1 MKDIK
6 PNNSKL
12 IQTYLSK
19 KTLRY
24 GTASALT
31 LALYLFNSNVTVYA
45 DENTANQNQGTSP
58 KTSQTAPTNNNENTD
73 ATAVTTD
80 QNNNDEEEYDASYEL
95 PILYVTVWLD
105 DQGNII
111 KDAVED
117 AKTPASERQPVKIP
131 GYQHYRTSVS
141 DGITKFIY
149 RKIST
154 AQSPIVENNQQD
166 NNTNKVVETTNQNK
180 DEVNGKEQ
188 NQANTSVTN
197 TQITKNEKDED
208 TKTPKKDKE
217 EKITKTPKKDREEKS
232 PVKSNSGKDKKDE
245 VTKAPKKDK
254 EKKITK
260 TPKKDREEKSP
271 VKPNSGK
278 DKKDEV
284 TKAPKKDKEK
294 KITKTPKKDREE
306 KSPAKLN
313 SVKDEKK
320 SKDTKTPNNDIDEK
334 DTKITKKDK
343 EDEITTTSKKDINND
358 VQDKLPE
365 TGKANDIQN
374 PALIMLFAGLGLLG
388 LFRNKIRE

>member
-1 MKDIK
+1 MKDNK

-73 ATAVTTD
+73 ATAITTD

-131 GYQHYRTSVS
+131 GYQHYRTSMS

-154 AQSPIVENNQQD
+154 AQSSIVENNQQD

-197 TQITKNEKDED
+197 TQITKNEKDKD
-208 TKTPKKDKE
+208 TKTLQKDKDEKESKDAKTPKKDKK
-217 EKITKTPKKDREEKS
+217 EKITKTPKKDREEKK
-232 PVKSNSGKDKKDE
+232 PVIPKTGK
-245 VTKAPKKDK
+245 
-254 EKKITK
+254 
-260 TPKKDREEKSP
+260 
-271 VKPNSGK
+271 
-278 DKKDEV
+278 
-284 TKAPKKDKEK
+284 
-294 KITKTPKKDREE
+294 
-306 KSPAKLN
+306 
-313 SVKDEKK
+313 
-320 SKDTKTPNNDIDEK
+320 DEK
-334 DTKITKKDK
+334 DTKITKKDN
-343 EDEITTTSKKDINND
+343 EDEITTTSKKDNNND
-358 VQDKLPE
+358 IQDKLPE
-365 TGKANDIQN
+365 TGKSNDIQN
-374 PALIMLFAGLGLLG
+374 PALIMLLAGLGLLG

>member
-19 KTLRY
+19 KTIRY

-45 DENTANQNQGTSP
+45 DENTANQGTSP

-154 AQSPIVENNQQD
+154 AQSPMVENNQQD
-166 NNTNKVVETTNQNK
+166 NNTNEVVETTNQNK

-197 TQITKNEKDED
+197 TQITKNEKDEN
-208 TKTPKKDKE
+208 TKTLQKDKE

-232 PVKSNSGKDKKDE
+232 PIKPNSGKDKKDE

-271 VKPNSGK
+271 VKP
-278 DKKDEV
+278 
-284 TKAPKKDKEK
+284 
-294 KITKTPKKDREE
+294 
-306 KSPAKLN
+306 N

-343 EDEITTTSKKDINND
+343 EDEITTTSKKDNNID

-365 TGKANDIQN
+365 TGKTNDIQN
-374 PALIMLFAGLGLLG
+374 PALIMLLAGLGLLG

>member
-19 KTLRY
+19 KTIRY

-45 DENTANQNQGTSP
+45 DENTANQGTSP

-180 DEVNGKEQ
+180 DEVNEKEQ

-197 TQITKNEKDED
+197 TQINKNEKDED
-208 TKTPKKDKE
+208 TNTPQKDKD
-217 EKITKTPKKDREEKS
+217 EKDTKTPKKDREEKK
-232 PVKSNSGKDKKDE
+232 PVIPKSGK
-245 VTKAPKKDK
+245 
-254 EKKITK
+254 
-260 TPKKDREEKSP
+260 
-271 VKPNSGK
+271 
-278 DKKDEV
+278 
-284 TKAPKKDKEK
+284 
-294 KITKTPKKDREE
+294 
-306 KSPAKLN
+306 
-313 SVKDEKK
+313 
-320 SKDTKTPNNDIDEK
+320 DEK

-343 EDEITTTSKKDINND
+343 EDKITTTSKKDNNND

-365 TGKANDIQN
+365 TGKSNDIQN
-374 PALIMLFAGLGLLG
+374 PALIMLLAGLGLLG

>member
-1 MKDIK
+1 MKDNK

-45 DENTANQNQGTSP
+45 DENTANQGTSP

-180 DEVNGKEQ
+180 DEVNEKEQ

-197 TQITKNEKDED
+197 TQINKNEKDED
-208 TKTPKKDKE
+208 TNTPQKDKDEKDTKTPKKDREEKKPVIPKSGKDEKESKDRKTPKKDKK
-217 EKITKTPKKDREEKS
+217 EKITKTPKKDREEKK
-232 PVKSNSGKDKKDE
+232 PVIPKSGK
-245 VTKAPKKDK
+245 
-254 EKKITK
+254 
-260 TPKKDREEKSP
+260 
-271 VKPNSGK
+271 
-278 DKKDEV
+278 
-284 TKAPKKDKEK
+284 
-294 KITKTPKKDREE
+294 
-306 KSPAKLN
+306 
-313 SVKDEKK
+313 
-320 SKDTKTPNNDIDEK
+320 DEK

-343 EDEITTTSKKDINND
+343 EDKITTTSKKDNNND

-365 TGKANDIQN
+365 TGKTNDIQN
-374 PALIMLFAGLGLLG
+374 PALIMLLAGLGLLG

>member
-19 KTLRY
+19 KTIRY

-45 DENTANQNQGTSP
+45 DENTANQGTSP

-117 AKTPASERQPVKIP
+117 AKTPASERQPVRIP

-208 TKTPKKDKE
+208 TKTLQKDKDEKESKDTKTPKKDKE
-217 EKITKTPKKDREEKS
+217 NKDTKTPKKDREEKK
-232 PVKSNSGKDKKDE
+232 PVITSNGKE
-245 VTKAPKKDK
+245 
-254 EKKITK
+254 
-260 TPKKDREEKSP
+260 
-271 VKPNSGK
+271 
-278 DKKDEV
+278 KKDEV

-306 KSPAKLN
+306 KSPAILN
-313 SVKDEKK
+313 SGKDL
-320 SKDTKTPNNDIDEK
+320 K

-343 EDEITTTSKKDINND
+343 VDEITTTSKKDNNND

-365 TGKANDIQN
+365 TGKSNDIQN
-374 PALIMLFAGLGLLG
+374 PALIMLLAGLGLLG

>member
-1 MKDIK
+1 MKDNK

-58 KTSQTAPTNNNENTD
+58 KTSQTAPTNNTENTD
-73 ATAVTTD
+73 ATAITTD

-188 NQANTSVTN
+188 NQANTSETN

-208 TKTPKKDKE
+208 TKTLKKDKDEKESKDTKTPKKDKE
-217 EKITKTPKKDREEKS
+217 KKDKEKKDIKTPKKDREEKK
-232 PVKSNSGKDKKDE
+232 PVIPKSGK
-245 VTKAPKKDK
+245 
-254 EKKITK
+254 
-260 TPKKDREEKSP
+260 
-271 VKPNSGK
+271 
-278 DKKDEV
+278 
-284 TKAPKKDKEK
+284 
-294 KITKTPKKDREE
+294 
-306 KSPAKLN
+306 
-313 SVKDEKK
+313 
-320 SKDTKTPNNDIDEK
+320 DEK

-343 EDEITTTSKKDINND
+343 EDEITTTSKKDNNND

-365 TGKANDIQN
+365 TGKTNDIQN
-374 PALIMLFAGLGLLG
+374 PALIMLLAGLGLLG

>member
-19 KTLRY
+19 KTIRY

-45 DENTANQNQGTSP
+45 DENTANQGTSP

-180 DEVNGKEQ
+180 DEVNEKEQ
-188 NQANTSVTN
+188 NQANTTVTN

-208 TKTPKKDKE
+208 TKTLQKDKDEKESKDTKTPKKDKENKDTKTPKKDREEKKPVIPSNGKVEKDEDRKTSKKDKE

-232 PVKSNSGKDKKDE
+232 PAIPKS
-245 VTKAPKKDK
+245 
-254 EKKITK
+254 
-260 TPKKDREEKSP
+260 
-271 VKPNSGK
+271 
-278 DKKDEV
+278 
-284 TKAPKKDKEK
+284 
-294 KITKTPKKDREE
+294 
-306 KSPAKLN
+306 
-313 SVKDEKK
+313 
-320 SKDTKTPNNDIDEK
+320 DIDEK

-343 EDEITTTSKKDINND
+343 EDEITTTSKNDNNND

-365 TGKANDIQN
+365 TGKSNDIQN
-374 PALIMLFAGLGLLG
+374 PALIMLLAGLGLLG

>member
-19 KTLRY
+19 KTIRY

-45 DENTANQNQGTSP
+45 DENTANQGTSP

-154 AQSPIVENNQQD
+154 AQSPIVENSQQN

-208 TKTPKKDKE
+208 TNTPQKDKD
-217 EKITKTPKKDREEKS
+217 EKDTKTPKKDREEKS
-232 PVKSNSGKDKKDE
+232 PVIQKSGKDEKESKDR
-245 VTKAPKKDK
+245 
-254 EKKITK
+254 K
-260 TPKKDREEKSP
+260 TPKKD
-271 VKPNSGK
+271 
-278 DKKDEV
+278 KKE
-284 TKAPKKDKEK
+284 
-294 KITKTPKKDREE
+294 KITKTSKKDKEE
-306 KSPAKLN
+306 KSPAIPK
-313 SVKDEKK
+313 SGKDEKK
-320 SKDTKTPNNDIDEK
+320 SK

-343 EDEITTTSKKDINND
+343 EDEITTTSKKDNNID

-365 TGKANDIQN
+365 TGKTNDIQN
-374 PALIMLFAGLGLLG
+374 PALIMLLAGLGLLG

>member
-1 MKDIK
+1 MKDNK

-58 KTSQTAPTNNNENTD
+58 KTSQTAPTNNTENTD
-73 ATAVTTD
+73 ATAITTD

-208 TKTPKKDKE
+208 TKTLKKDKDEKESKDTKTPKKDKE
-217 EKITKTPKKDREEKS
+217 KKDKKTPKKDREEKK
-232 PVKSNSGKDKKDE
+232 PVIPSNGKVEKDE
-245 VTKAPKKDK
+245 DTKTPKKDK

-260 TPKKDREEKSP
+260 TLKKDREEKSP
-271 VKPNSGK
+271 VIPKSGK
-278 DKKDEV
+278 
-284 TKAPKKDKEK
+284 
-294 KITKTPKKDREE
+294 
-306 KSPAKLN
+306 
-313 SVKDEKK
+313 
-320 SKDTKTPNNDIDEK
+320 DEK

-343 EDEITTTSKKDINND
+343 EDKITTTSKKDNNND

-365 TGKANDIQN
+365 TGKTKDIQN
-374 PALIMLFAGLGLLG
+374 PALIMLLAGLGLLG

>member
-1 MKDIK
+1 MKDNK

-45 DENTANQNQGTSP
+45 DENTANQGTSS

-73 ATAVTTD
+73 ATAITTD

-141 DGITKFIY
+141 NGITKFIY

-154 AQSPIVENNQQD
+154 AQSPIVENNQQ
-166 NNTNKVVETTNQNK
+166 NNNINKVVETTNQNK

-197 TQITKNEKDED
+197 TQITKNEKEEN
-208 TKTPKKDKE
+208 TKILQKD
-217 EKITKTPKKDREEKS
+217 
-232 PVKSNSGKDKKDE
+232 
-245 VTKAPKKDK
+245 
-254 EKKITK
+254 
-260 TPKKDREEKSP
+260 
-271 VKPNSGK
+271 
-278 DKKDEV
+278 
-284 TKAPKKDKEK
+284 
-294 KITKTPKKDREE
+294 
-306 KSPAKLN
+306 
-313 SVKDEKK
+313 KDEKE
-320 SKDTKTPNNDIDEK
+320 SKDTKTP
-334 DTKITKKDK
+334 KKDK
-343 EDEITTTSKKDINND
+343 EDEITTTSKKDNNND

-365 TGKANDIQN
+365 TGKTNDIQN
-374 PALIMLFAGLGLLG
+374 PALIMLLTGLGLLG

>member
-1 MKDIK
+1 MKNNK

-80 QNNNDEEEYDASYEL
+80 QNNNDEDEYDASYEL

-166 NNTNKVVETTNQNK
+166 NTNKVVETTNQNK

-208 TKTPKKDKE
+208 TKILQKDKDEKESKDRKSPKKDKEKNTKTPKKDREKKKPVISSNGKVEKESKDRKTPKKDKE
-217 EKITKTPKKDREEKS
+217 KITKTLKKDREEKS
-232 PVKSNSGKDKKDE
+232 PVIPKSGK
-245 VTKAPKKDK
+245 
-254 EKKITK
+254 
-260 TPKKDREEKSP
+260 
-271 VKPNSGK
+271 
-278 DKKDEV
+278 
-284 TKAPKKDKEK
+284 
-294 KITKTPKKDREE
+294 
-306 KSPAKLN
+306 
-313 SVKDEKK
+313 
-320 SKDTKTPNNDIDEK
+320 DEK

-343 EDEITTTSKKDINND
+343 EDEITTTSKKDNNND

-365 TGKANDIQN
+365 TGKSNDIQN
-374 PALIMLFAGLGLLG
+374 PALIMLLAGLGLLG

>member
-1 MKDIK
+1 MKDNK
-6 PNNSKL
+6 PNNSKI

-80 QNNNDEEEYDASYEL
+80 QNNNDEEEYDASYEI

-131 GYQHYRTSVS
+131 GYQHYRTSMS

-154 AQSPIVENNQQD
+154 AQSSIVENSQQD
-166 NNTNKVVETTNQNK
+166 NNTNTVVETTNQNK

-197 TQITKNEKDED
+197 TQITKNEKDKD
-208 TKTPKKDKE
+208 TKTLQKDKDEKESKDAKTPKKDKK
-217 EKITKTPKKDREEKS
+217 EKIKKTPKKDREEKK
-232 PVKSNSGKDKKDE
+232 PVIPNNGKVEKDE
-245 VTKAPKKDK
+245 
-254 EKKITK
+254 
-260 TPKKDREEKSP
+260 
-271 VKPNSGK
+271 
-278 DKKDEV
+278 
-284 TKAPKKDKEK
+284 
-294 KITKTPKKDREE
+294 
-306 KSPAKLN
+306 
-313 SVKDEKK
+313 
-320 SKDTKTPNNDIDEK
+320 

-343 EDEITTTSKKDINND
+343 EDEITTTSKKDNNND

-365 TGKANDIQN
+365 TGKTNDFQN
-374 PALIMLFAGLGLLG
+374 PALIMLLAGLGLLG

>member
-1 MKDIK
+1 MKDNK

-31 LALYLFNSNVTVYA
+31 LAFYLFNSNVTVYA

-131 GYQHYRTSVS
+131 GYQHYRTSMS

-154 AQSPIVENNQQD
+154 AQSSIVENNQQD

-208 TKTPKKDKE
+208 TKTLQKDKDEKESKDAKTPKKDKK
-217 EKITKTPKKDREEKS
+217 EKITKTPKKDREEKK
-232 PVKSNSGKDKKDE
+232 PVIPNNGKVGKDED
-245 VTKAPKKDK
+245 TKTPKKDK
-254 EKKITK
+254 K
-260 TPKKDREEKSP
+260 TPKKDREEKKP
-271 VKPNSGK
+271 VIPSNGK
-278 DKKDEV
+278 VEKDE
-284 TKAPKKDKEK
+284 
-294 KITKTPKKDREE
+294 
-306 KSPAKLN
+306 
-313 SVKDEKK
+313 
-320 SKDTKTPNNDIDEK
+320 

-343 EDEITTTSKKDINND
+343 EDEITTTSKKDNNND

-365 TGKANDIQN
+365 TGKTNDFQN
-374 PALIMLFAGLGLLG
+374 PALIMLLAGLGLLG

>member
-1 MKDIK
+1 MKDNK
-6 PNNSKL
+6 PNNSKI

-80 QNNNDEEEYDASYEL
+80 QNNNDEEEYDASYEI

-131 GYQHYRTSVS
+131 GYQHYRTSMS

-154 AQSPIVENNQQD
+154 AQSSIVENSQQD
-166 NNTNKVVETTNQNK
+166 NNTNTVVETTNQNK

-197 TQITKNEKDED
+197 TQITKNEKDKD
-208 TKTPKKDKE
+208 TKTLQKDKDEKESKDAKTPKKDKK
-217 EKITKTPKKDREEKS
+217 EKIKKTPKKDREEKK
-232 PVKSNSGKDKKDE
+232 PVIPNNGKVEKDE
-245 VTKAPKKDK
+245 
-254 EKKITK
+254 
-260 TPKKDREEKSP
+260 
-271 VKPNSGK
+271 
-278 DKKDEV
+278 
-284 TKAPKKDKEK
+284 
-294 KITKTPKKDREE
+294 
-306 KSPAKLN
+306 
-313 SVKDEKK
+313 
-320 SKDTKTPNNDIDEK
+320 

-343 EDEITTTSKKDINND
+343 DEKDKDAKIPKKDKEDKITTTSKKDNNND

-365 TGKANDIQN
+365 TGKTNDFQN
-374 PALIMLFAGLGLLG
+374 PALIMLLAGLGLLG

>member
-1 MKDIK
+1 MKDNK

-154 AQSPIVENNQQD
+154 AQSSIVENNQQD

-197 TQITKNEKDED
+197 TQITKNEKDKD
-208 TKTPKKDKE
+208 TKTLQKDKDEKESKDIKTPKKDKK
-217 EKITKTPKKDREEKS
+217 EKITKTPKKDREEKK
-232 PVKSNSGKDKKDE
+232 PVIPSNG
-245 VTKAPKKDK
+245 
-254 EKKITK
+254 
-260 TPKKDREEKSP
+260 
-271 VKPNSGK
+271 
-278 DKKDEV
+278 
-284 TKAPKKDKEK
+284 
-294 KITKTPKKDREE
+294 
-306 KSPAKLN
+306 
-313 SVKDEKK
+313 KDEK
-320 SKDTKTPNNDIDEK
+320 DE

-343 EDEITTTSKKDINND
+343 EDKITTTSKKDNNND
-358 VQDKLPE
+358 IQDKLPE
-365 TGKANDIQN
+365 TGKSNDIQN
-374 PALIMLFAGLGLLG
+374 PALIMLLAGLGLLG

>member
-1 MKDIK
+1 MKDNK

-45 DENTANQNQGTSP
+45 DENTANQGTSPKTSP
-58 KTSQTAPTNNNENTD
+58 KTSQTVPTNNNENTD

-80 QNNNDEEEYDASYEL
+80 QNNNDEEEYDASYEI

-131 GYQHYRTSVS
+131 GYQHYRTSMS

-208 TKTPKKDKE
+208 TKILQKDKDEKESKDAKTPKKDKK
-217 EKITKTPKKDREEKS
+217 EKITKTPKKDREEKK
-232 PVKSNSGKDKKDE
+232 PVIPNNGKVGKDKDTKTLQKDKDE
-245 VTKAPKKDK
+245 KESKDA
-254 EKKITK
+254 K
-260 TPKKDREEKSP
+260 TPKKDK
-271 VKPNSGK
+271 
-278 DKKDEV
+278 
-284 TKAPKKDKEK
+284 
-294 KITKTPKKDREE
+294 KTPKKGREE
-306 KSPAKLN
+306 KKPVIPSNGK
-313 SVKDEKK
+313 VEKDE
-320 SKDTKTPNNDIDEK
+320 

-343 EDEITTTSKKDINND
+343 DEKDKDAKTPKKDKEDKITTTSKKDNNND

-365 TGKANDIQN
+365 TGKTNDFQN
-374 PALIMLFAGLGLLG
+374 PALIMLLAGLGLLG

>member
-19 KTLRY
+19 KTIRY

-45 DENTANQNQGTSP
+45 DENTANQGTSP

-188 NQANTSVTN
+188 NQANTTVTN

-208 TKTPKKDKE
+208 TKTLQKDKDEKESKDTKTPKKDKENKDTKTPKKDREEKKPVIPSNGKVEKDEDRKTSKKDKE

-232 PVKSNSGKDKKDE
+232 PAIPKS
-245 VTKAPKKDK
+245 
-254 EKKITK
+254 
-260 TPKKDREEKSP
+260 
-271 VKPNSGK
+271 
-278 DKKDEV
+278 
-284 TKAPKKDKEK
+284 
-294 KITKTPKKDREE
+294 
-306 KSPAKLN
+306 
-313 SVKDEKK
+313 
-320 SKDTKTPNNDIDEK
+320 DIDEK

-343 EDEITTTSKKDINND
+343 EDEITTTSKNDNNND

-365 TGKANDIQN
+365 TGKSNDIQN
-374 PALIMLFAGLGLLG
+374 PALIMLLAGLGLLG

>member
-19 KTLRY
+19 KTIRY

-31 LALYLFNSNVTVYA
+31 LALYLFNSNVTAYA
-45 DENTANQNQGTSP
+45 NENTANQNQETSP
-58 KTSQTAPTNNNENTD
+58 KTSQTAPISNKENTD
-73 ATAVTTD
+73 SRAVTTD

-180 DEVNGKEQ
+180 DEVNEKEQ

-197 TQITKNEKDED
+197 TQINKNEKDED
-208 TKTPKKDKE
+208 TNTPQKDKDEKDTKTPKKDREEKKPVIPKSGKDEKESKDRKTPKKDKK
-217 EKITKTPKKDREEKS
+217 EKITKTPKKDREEKK
-232 PVKSNSGKDKKDE
+232 PVIPKSGK
-245 VTKAPKKDK
+245 
-254 EKKITK
+254 
-260 TPKKDREEKSP
+260 
-271 VKPNSGK
+271 
-278 DKKDEV
+278 
-284 TKAPKKDKEK
+284 
-294 KITKTPKKDREE
+294 
-306 KSPAKLN
+306 
-313 SVKDEKK
+313 
-320 SKDTKTPNNDIDEK
+320 DEK

-343 EDEITTTSKKDINND
+343 EDKITTTSKKDNNND

-365 TGKANDIQN
+365 TGKTNDIQN
-374 PALIMLFAGLGLLG
+374 PALIMLLAGLGLLG

>member
-1 MKDIK
+1 MKDNK

-80 QNNNDEEEYDASYEL
+80 QNNNDEEEYDASYEI

-166 NNTNKVVETTNQNK
+166 NTNKVVETTNQNK

-208 TKTPKKDKE
+208 TKILQKDEDTKLLQKDKDEKESKDAKTPKKDKKE
-217 EKITKTPKKDREEKS
+217 KITKTPKKDREKKSPVIPKSGKDEKESKDRKTPKKDKKEKITKTPKKDREEKK
-232 PVKSNSGKDKKDE
+232 PVIPKTGK
-245 VTKAPKKDK
+245 
-254 EKKITK
+254 
-260 TPKKDREEKSP
+260 
-271 VKPNSGK
+271 
-278 DKKDEV
+278 
-284 TKAPKKDKEK
+284 
-294 KITKTPKKDREE
+294 
-306 KSPAKLN
+306 
-313 SVKDEKK
+313 
-320 SKDTKTPNNDIDEK
+320 DEK
-334 DTKITKKDK
+334 DTKITKKDN
-343 EDEITTTSKKDINND
+343 EDEITTTSKKDNNND
-358 VQDKLPE
+358 IQDKLPE
-365 TGKANDIQN
+365 TGKSNDIQN
-374 PALIMLFAGLGLLG
+374 PALIMLLAGLGLLG

>member
-1 MKDIK
+1 MKNNK

-166 NNTNKVVETTNQNK
+166 NTNKVVETTNQNK

-208 TKTPKKDKE
+208 TKILQKDKDEKESKDRKSPKKDKEKNTKTPKKDREKKKPVISSNGKVEKESKDRKTPKKDKE
-217 EKITKTPKKDREEKS
+217 KITKTLKKDREEKS
-232 PVKSNSGKDKKDE
+232 PVIPKSGK
-245 VTKAPKKDK
+245 
-254 EKKITK
+254 
-260 TPKKDREEKSP
+260 
-271 VKPNSGK
+271 
-278 DKKDEV
+278 
-284 TKAPKKDKEK
+284 
-294 KITKTPKKDREE
+294 
-306 KSPAKLN
+306 
-313 SVKDEKK
+313 
-320 SKDTKTPNNDIDEK
+320 DEK

-343 EDEITTTSKKDINND
+343 EDEITTTSKKDNNND

-365 TGKANDIQN
+365 TGKSNDIQN
-374 PALIMLFAGLGLLG
+374 PALIMLLAGLGLLG

>member
-1 MKDIK
+1 MKDNK

-58 KTSQTAPTNNNENTD
+58 KISQTAPTNNTENTD
-73 ATAVTTD
+73 ATAITTD

-217 EKITKTPKKDREEKS
+217 KKITKTLKKDREEKS
-232 PVKSNSGKDKKDE
+232 PVIPKSGK
-245 VTKAPKKDK
+245 
-254 EKKITK
+254 
-260 TPKKDREEKSP
+260 
-271 VKPNSGK
+271 
-278 DKKDEV
+278 
-284 TKAPKKDKEK
+284 
-294 KITKTPKKDREE
+294 
-306 KSPAKLN
+306 
-313 SVKDEKK
+313 
-320 SKDTKTPNNDIDEK
+320 DEK

-343 EDEITTTSKKDINND
+343 EDEITTTSKKDNNID

-365 TGKANDIQN
+365 TGKTKDIQN
-374 PALIMLFAGLGLLG
+374 PALIMLLTGLGLLG

>member
-19 KTLRY
+19 KTIRY

-45 DENTANQNQGTSP
+45 DENTANQGTSP

-154 AQSPIVENNQQD
+154 AQSPIVENSQQN
-166 NNTNKVVETTNQNK
+166 NNTNKVVETSNQNK

-208 TKTPKKDKE
+208 TNTPQKDKDEKDTKTPKKDREEKSPVIQKSGKDEKESKDRKTPKKDKK
-217 EKITKTPKKDREEKS
+217 EKITKTPKKDREEKK
-232 PVKSNSGKDKKDE
+232 PVIPSNGKVEKDE
-245 VTKAPKKDK
+245 DR
-254 EKKITK
+254 K
-260 TPKKDREEKSP
+260 TPKKDKKEKITKTSKKDKEEKSP
-271 VKPNSGK
+271 VIPKSG
-278 DKKDEV
+278 
-284 TKAPKKDKEK
+284 
-294 KITKTPKKDREE
+294 
-306 KSPAKLN
+306 
-313 SVKDEKK
+313 KDEKK
-320 SKDTKTPNNDIDEK
+320 SK

-343 EDEITTTSKKDINND
+343 EDEITTTSKKDNNNN

-365 TGKANDIQN
+365 TGKTNDIQN
-374 PALIMLFAGLGLLG
+374 PALIMLLAGLGLLG

>member
-19 KTLRY
+19 KTIRY

-45 DENTANQNQGTSP
+45 DENTANQGTSP

-154 AQSPIVENNQQD
+154 AQSPIVENSQH

-208 TKTPKKDKE
+208 TKTLQKDKDEKESKDRKTPKKDKKEKITKTSKKDREEKKPVIPSNGKVEKDEDRKTPKKDKKEKITKTSKKDKE
-217 EKITKTPKKDREEKS
+217 EK
-232 PVKSNSGKDKKDE
+232 
-245 VTKAPKKDK
+245 
-254 EKKITK
+254 
-260 TPKKDREEKSP
+260 
-271 VKPNSGK
+271 
-278 DKKDEV
+278 
-284 TKAPKKDKEK
+284 
-294 KITKTPKKDREE
+294 
-306 KSPAKLN
+306 SPAIPK
-313 SVKDEKK
+313 SGKDEKK
-320 SKDTKTPNNDIDEK
+320 SK

-343 EDEITTTSKKDINND
+343 EDEITTTSKKDNNND

-365 TGKANDIQN
+365 TGKTNDIQN
-374 PALIMLFAGLGLLG
+374 PALIMLLAGLGLLG

>member
-45 DENTANQNQGTSP
+45 DENTANQGTSP

-154 AQSPIVENNQQD
+154 AQSPIVENSQQN

-208 TKTPKKDKE
+208 TNTPQKDKDEKDTKTPKKDREEKSPVIPKSGKDEKESKDRKTPKKDKK
-217 EKITKTPKKDREEKS
+217 EKITKTPKKDREEKK
-232 PVKSNSGKDKKDE
+232 PVIPSNGKVEKDE
-245 VTKAPKKDK
+245 DR
-254 EKKITK
+254 K
-260 TPKKDREEKSP
+260 TPKKDKKEKITKTSKKDKEEKSP
-271 VKPNSGK
+271 VIPKSG
-278 DKKDEV
+278 
-284 TKAPKKDKEK
+284 
-294 KITKTPKKDREE
+294 
-306 KSPAKLN
+306 
-313 SVKDEKK
+313 KDEKK
-320 SKDTKTPNNDIDEK
+320 AKDK
-334 DTKITKKDK
+334 KITKKDK
-343 EDEITTTSKKDINND
+343 EDEITTTSKKDNNND

-365 TGKANDIQN
+365 TGKTNDIQN
-374 PALIMLFAGLGLLG
+374 PALIMLLAGLVLLG

>member
-1 MKDIK
+1 MKDNK

-131 GYQHYRTSVS
+131 GYQHYRTSMS

-154 AQSPIVENNQQD
+154 AQSSIVENNQQD

-197 TQITKNEKDED
+197 TQITKNEKDKD
-208 TKTPKKDKE
+208 TKTQQKDKDEKESKDAKTPKKDKK
-217 EKITKTPKKDREEKS
+217 EKITKTPKKDREEKK
-232 PVKSNSGKDKKDE
+232 PVIPKTGK
-245 VTKAPKKDK
+245 
-254 EKKITK
+254 
-260 TPKKDREEKSP
+260 
-271 VKPNSGK
+271 
-278 DKKDEV
+278 
-284 TKAPKKDKEK
+284 
-294 KITKTPKKDREE
+294 
-306 KSPAKLN
+306 
-313 SVKDEKK
+313 
-320 SKDTKTPNNDIDEK
+320 DEK
-334 DTKITKKDK
+334 DTKITKKDN
-343 EDEITTTSKKDINND
+343 EDEITTSSKKDNNND
-358 VQDKLPE
+358 IQDKLPE
-365 TGKANDIQN
+365 TGKSNDIQN
-374 PALIMLFAGLGLLG
+374 PALIMLLAGLGLLG

>member
-19 KTLRY
+19 KTIRY

-45 DENTANQNQGTSP
+45 DENTANQGTSP

-180 DEVNGKEQ
+180 DEVNEKEQ

-197 TQITKNEKDED
+197 TQINKNEKDED
-208 TKTPKKDKE
+208 TNTPQKDKDEKDTKTPKKDREEKKPVIPKSGKDEKESKDRKTPKKDKK
-217 EKITKTPKKDREEKS
+217 EKITKTPKKDREEKK
-232 PVKSNSGKDKKDE
+232 PVIPSNGKVEKDE
-245 VTKAPKKDK
+245 DR
-254 EKKITK
+254 K
-260 TPKKDREEKSP
+260 TPKKDKKEKITKTSKKDKEEKSP
-271 VKPNSGK
+271 VIPKSG
-278 DKKDEV
+278 
-284 TKAPKKDKEK
+284 
-294 KITKTPKKDREE
+294 
-306 KSPAKLN
+306 
-313 SVKDEKK
+313 KDEKK
-320 SKDTKTPNNDIDEK
+320 SK

-343 EDEITTTSKKDINND
+343 EDEITTTSNKDNNND

-365 TGKANDIQN
+365 TGKTNDIQN
-374 PALIMLFAGLGLLG
+374 PALIMLLAGLGLLG

>member
-19 KTLRY
+19 KTIRY
-24 GTASALT
+24 GTTSVLT

-45 DENTANQNQGTSP
+45 DENTANQGTSP

-80 QNNNDEEEYDASYEL
+80 QNNNDEEEYDVSYEL

-154 AQSPIVENNQQD
+154 AQSPMVENNQQD
-166 NNTNKVVETTNQNK
+166 NNTNEVVETTNQNK

-197 TQITKNEKDED
+197 TQITKNEKDENTKTLQKDKDEKESKD

-217 EKITKTPKKDREEKS
+217 NKD
-232 PVKSNSGKDKKDE
+232 
-245 VTKAPKKDK
+245 
-254 EKKITK
+254 
-260 TPKKDREEKSP
+260 
-271 VKPNSGK
+271 
-278 DKKDEV
+278 
-284 TKAPKKDKEK
+284 
-294 KITKTPKKDREE
+294 TKTPKKDREE
-306 KSPAKLN
+306 KSPAILN
-313 SVKDEKK
+313 SGKDLKE
-320 SKDTKTPNNDIDEK
+320 I
-334 DTKITKKDK
+334 KITKKDK

>member
-19 KTLRY
+19 KTIRY
-24 GTASALT
+24 GIASALT
-31 LALYLFNSNVTVYA
+31 LALYLFNSNVTAYA
-45 DENTANQNQGTSP
+45 NENTANQNQETSP
-58 KTSQTAPTNNNENTD
+58 KTSQTAPISNKENTD
-73 ATAVTTD
+73 STAVTTD

-154 AQSPIVENNQQD
+154 AQSPIVENSQH

-180 DEVNGKEQ
+180 DEVNEKEQ

-197 TQITKNEKDED
+197 TQINKNEKDED
-208 TKTPKKDKE
+208 TNTPQKDKD
-217 EKITKTPKKDREEKS
+217 EKDTKTPKKDREEKK
-232 PVKSNSGKDKKDE
+232 PVIPKSGK
-245 VTKAPKKDK
+245 
-254 EKKITK
+254 
-260 TPKKDREEKSP
+260 
-271 VKPNSGK
+271 
-278 DKKDEV
+278 
-284 TKAPKKDKEK
+284 
-294 KITKTPKKDREE
+294 
-306 KSPAKLN
+306 
-313 SVKDEKK
+313 
-320 SKDTKTPNNDIDEK
+320 DEK

-343 EDEITTTSKKDINND
+343 EDKITTTSKKDNNND

-365 TGKANDIQN
+365 TGKTNDIQN
-374 PALIMLFAGLGLLG
+374 PALIMLLAGLGLLG

>member
-19 KTLRY
+19 KTIRY

-45 DENTANQNQGTSP
+45 DENTANQGTSP

-154 AQSPIVENNQQD
+154 AQSPIVENSQQN

-208 TKTPKKDKE
+208 TNTPQKDKDEKDTKTPKKDREEKSPVIQKSGKDEKESKDRKTPKKDKK

-232 PVKSNSGKDKKDE
+232 PAIPKSG
-245 VTKAPKKDK
+245 
-254 EKKITK
+254 
-260 TPKKDREEKSP
+260 
-271 VKPNSGK
+271 
-278 DKKDEV
+278 
-284 TKAPKKDKEK
+284 
-294 KITKTPKKDREE
+294 
-306 KSPAKLN
+306 
-313 SVKDEKK
+313 KDEKK
-320 SKDTKTPNNDIDEK
+320 SK

-343 EDEITTTSKKDINND
+343 EDEITTTSKKDNNND
-358 VQDKLPE
+358 VPDKLPE
-365 TGKANDIQN
+365 TGKTNDIQN
-374 PALIMLFAGLGLLG
+374 PALIMLLAGLGLLG

>member
-19 KTLRY
+19 KTIRY

-45 DENTANQNQGTSP
+45 DENTANQGTSP

-188 NQANTSVTN
+188 NQANTTVTN

-208 TKTPKKDKE
+208 TKTLQKDKDEKESKDTKTPKKDKENKDTKTSKKDREEKKPVIPSNGKVEKDEDRKTSKKDKE

-232 PVKSNSGKDKKDE
+232 PAIPKS
-245 VTKAPKKDK
+245 
-254 EKKITK
+254 
-260 TPKKDREEKSP
+260 
-271 VKPNSGK
+271 
-278 DKKDEV
+278 
-284 TKAPKKDKEK
+284 
-294 KITKTPKKDREE
+294 
-306 KSPAKLN
+306 
-313 SVKDEKK
+313 
-320 SKDTKTPNNDIDEK
+320 DIDEK

-343 EDEITTTSKKDINND
+343 EDEITTTSKNDNNND

-365 TGKANDIQN
+365 TGKSNDIQN
-374 PALIMLFAGLGLLG
+374 PALIMLLAGLGLLG

>member
-1 MKDIK
+1 MKDNK

-31 LALYLFNSNVTVYA
+31 LAFYLFNSNVTVYA

-131 GYQHYRTSVS
+131 GYQHYRTSMS

-154 AQSPIVENNQQD
+154 AQSSIVENNQQD

-208 TKTPKKDKE
+208 TKTLQKDKDEKESKDAKTPKKDKK
-217 EKITKTPKKDREEKS
+217 EKITKTPNKDREEKK
-232 PVKSNSGKDKKDE
+232 PVIPSHGKVEKDE
-245 VTKAPKKDK
+245 
-254 EKKITK
+254 
-260 TPKKDREEKSP
+260 
-271 VKPNSGK
+271 
-278 DKKDEV
+278 
-284 TKAPKKDKEK
+284 
-294 KITKTPKKDREE
+294 
-306 KSPAKLN
+306 
-313 SVKDEKK
+313 
-320 SKDTKTPNNDIDEK
+320 

-343 EDEITTTSKKDINND
+343 EDEITTTSKKDNNND

-365 TGKANDIQN
+365 TGKTNDFQN
-374 PALIMLFAGLGLLG
+374 PALIMLLAGLGLLG

>member
-19 KTLRY
+19 KTIRY

-31 LALYLFNSNVTVYA
+31 LALYLFNSNVTAYA
-45 DENTANQNQGTSP
+45 NENTANQNQETSP
-58 KTSQTAPTNNNENTD
+58 KTSQTAPTNNTENTD
-73 ATAVTTD
+73 ATAITTD

-154 AQSPIVENNQQD
+154 AQSPIVENSQH

-208 TKTPKKDKE
+208 TKTLKKDKDEKESKDTKTPKKDKE
-217 EKITKTPKKDREEKS
+217 KKDIKTPKKDREEKK
-232 PVKSNSGKDKKDE
+232 PVIPKSGK
-245 VTKAPKKDK
+245 
-254 EKKITK
+254 
-260 TPKKDREEKSP
+260 
-271 VKPNSGK
+271 
-278 DKKDEV
+278 
-284 TKAPKKDKEK
+284 
-294 KITKTPKKDREE
+294 
-306 KSPAKLN
+306 
-313 SVKDEKK
+313 
-320 SKDTKTPNNDIDEK
+320 DEK

-343 EDEITTTSKKDINND
+343 EDEITTTSKKDNNND

-365 TGKANDIQN
+365 TGKTNDIQN
-374 PALIMLFAGLGLLG
+374 PALIMLLAGLGLLG

>member
-1 MKDIK
+1 MKDNK

-45 DENTANQNQGTSP
+45 DENTANQGTSS

-73 ATAVTTD
+73 ATAITTD

-141 DGITKFIY
+141 NGITKFIY

-154 AQSPIVENNQQD
+154 AQSPIVENNQQ
-166 NNTNKVVETTNQNK
+166 NNNINKVVETTNQNK

-197 TQITKNEKDED
+197 TQITKNEKEEN
-208 TKTPKKDKE
+208 TKILQKD
-217 EKITKTPKKDREEKS
+217 
-232 PVKSNSGKDKKDE
+232 
-245 VTKAPKKDK
+245 
-254 EKKITK
+254 
-260 TPKKDREEKSP
+260 
-271 VKPNSGK
+271 
-278 DKKDEV
+278 
-284 TKAPKKDKEK
+284 
-294 KITKTPKKDREE
+294 
-306 KSPAKLN
+306 
-313 SVKDEKK
+313 KDEKE
-320 SKDTKTPNNDIDEK
+320 SKDTKTP
-334 DTKITKKDK
+334 KKDK
-343 EDEITTTSKKDINND
+343 EDEITTTSKKDNNND

-365 TGKANDIQN
+365 TGKKNDIQN
-374 PALIMLFAGLGLLG
+374 PALIMLLTGLGLLG

>member
-1 MKDIK
+1 MKDNK

-58 KTSQTAPTNNNENTD
+58 KTSQTAPTNNTENTD
-73 ATAVTTD
+73 ATAITTD

-154 AQSPIVENNQQD
+154 AQSPMVENNQQD

-208 TKTPKKDKE
+208 TKTLKKDKDEKESKDTKTPKKDKE
-217 EKITKTPKKDREEKS
+217 KKDKEKKDIKTPKKDREEKK
-232 PVKSNSGKDKKDE
+232 PVIPKSGK
-245 VTKAPKKDK
+245 
-254 EKKITK
+254 
-260 TPKKDREEKSP
+260 
-271 VKPNSGK
+271 
-278 DKKDEV
+278 
-284 TKAPKKDKEK
+284 
-294 KITKTPKKDREE
+294 
-306 KSPAKLN
+306 
-313 SVKDEKK
+313 
-320 SKDTKTPNNDIDEK
+320 DEK

-343 EDEITTTSKKDINND
+343 EDEITTTSKKDNNND

-365 TGKANDIQN
+365 TGKTNDIQN
-374 PALIMLFAGLGLLG
+374 PALIMLLAGLGLLG

>member
-19 KTLRY
+19 KTIRY

-131 GYQHYRTSVS
+131 GYQHYRTSMS

-154 AQSPIVENNQQD
+154 AQSSIVENNQQD

-197 TQITKNEKDED
+197 TQITKNEKDKD
-208 TKTPKKDKE
+208 TKTLQKDKDEKESKDIKTPKKDKK
-217 EKITKTPKKDREEKS
+217 EKITKTPKKDREEKK
-232 PVKSNSGKDKKDE
+232 PVIPSNG
-245 VTKAPKKDK
+245 
-254 EKKITK
+254 
-260 TPKKDREEKSP
+260 
-271 VKPNSGK
+271 
-278 DKKDEV
+278 
-284 TKAPKKDKEK
+284 
-294 KITKTPKKDREE
+294 
-306 KSPAKLN
+306 
-313 SVKDEKK
+313 KDEK
-320 SKDTKTPNNDIDEK
+320 DE

-343 EDEITTTSKKDINND
+343 EDKITTTSKKDNNND
-358 VQDKLPE
+358 IQDKLPE
-365 TGKANDIQN
+365 TGKSNDIQN
-374 PALIMLFAGLGLLG
+374 PALIMLLAGLGLLG

>member
-1 MKDIK
+1 MKDNK

-131 GYQHYRTSVS
+131 GYQHYRTSMS

-154 AQSPIVENNQQD
+154 AQSSIVENNQQD

-197 TQITKNEKDED
+197 TQITKNEKDKD
-208 TKTPKKDKE
+208 TKTLQKDKDEKESKDAKTPKKDK
-217 EKITKTPKKDREEKS
+217 KTPKKDREEKK
-232 PVKSNSGKDKKDE
+232 PVIPNNGKVEKDE
-245 VTKAPKKDK
+245 
-254 EKKITK
+254 
-260 TPKKDREEKSP
+260 
-271 VKPNSGK
+271 
-278 DKKDEV
+278 
-284 TKAPKKDKEK
+284 
-294 KITKTPKKDREE
+294 
-306 KSPAKLN
+306 
-313 SVKDEKK
+313 
-320 SKDTKTPNNDIDEK
+320 

-343 EDEITTTSKKDINND
+343 EDKITTTSKKDNNND

-365 TGKANDIQN
+365 TGKTNDFQN
-374 PALIMLFAGLGLLG
+374 PALIMLLAGLGLLG

>member
-19 KTLRY
+19 KTIRY

-31 LALYLFNSNVTVYA
+31 LALYLFNSNVTAYA
-45 DENTANQNQGTSP
+45 NENTANQNQETSP
-58 KTSQTAPTNNNENTD
+58 KTSQTSPISNKENTD
-73 ATAVTTD
+73 STAVTTD

-180 DEVNGKEQ
+180 DEVNEKEQ

-197 TQITKNEKDED
+197 TQINKNEKDED
-208 TKTPKKDKE
+208 TNTPQKDKDEKDTKTPKKDREEKKPVIPKSGKDEKESKDRKTPKKDKK
-217 EKITKTPKKDREEKS
+217 EKITKTPKKDREEKK
-232 PVKSNSGKDKKDE
+232 PVIPKSGK
-245 VTKAPKKDK
+245 
-254 EKKITK
+254 
-260 TPKKDREEKSP
+260 
-271 VKPNSGK
+271 
-278 DKKDEV
+278 
-284 TKAPKKDKEK
+284 
-294 KITKTPKKDREE
+294 
-306 KSPAKLN
+306 
-313 SVKDEKK
+313 
-320 SKDTKTPNNDIDEK
+320 DEK

-343 EDEITTTSKKDINND
+343 EDKITTTSKKDNNND

-365 TGKANDIQN
+365 TGKTNDIQN
-374 PALIMLFAGLGLLG
+374 PALIMLLAGLGLLG